1 MAVPLDFSIP
11 APRRGDRVDV
21 RPRPLTRDE
30 LAVRPLPPPA
40 ALSLL
45 AQAHRGLAEAEL
57 ATRDADRY
65 TAAHLAALRAAAA
78 VLAVRARP
86 LAEQGRPTSAWKLL
100 ASVAPELRE
109 WAAFFAA
116 GARTRSLVQAGITR
130 LVSTRDA
137 DDMVRQVGQFVELA
151 ERAVHG
157 VRP

>member
-11 APRRGDRVDV
+11 APRRGDRADV

-40 ALSLL
+40 ALALL
-45 AQAHRGLAEAEL
+45 AQARRGLAEAGS
-57 ATRDADRY
+57 AARDADRY
-65 TAAHLAALRAAAA
+65 TTAHLAALRAAAA
-78 VLAVRARP
+78 VLATRARP
-86 LAEQGRPTSAWKLL
+86 LAEGRKPTSVWKLL
-100 ASVAPELRE
+100 TSVAPELRE

-116 GARTRSLVQAGITR
+116 GARTRSLVQAGVTR
-130 LVSTRDA
+130 LVSPRDA
-137 DDMVRQVGQFVELA
+137 DDMVRQVGQFVDLA